1 MRTRLTVATGLAA
14 LLIGL
19 FAGPAAAC
27 GGLVGEN
34 GTIQLQRTTTLA
46 AYHAGVEHYVTSF
59 EFTGEGK
66 EVGSII
72 PLPGV
77 PTVVE
82 RGGSW
87 TLQRLE
93 REVAPPELARA
104 AAPASASVNDQA
116 QVLYQTQI
124 DALEITIL
132 KGGGTEVGKWAIDH
146 GFLLTP
152 DAPEVLDYYSARSP
166 IFMAARFDAAA
177 ARQRGQNSGDGT
189 PIQLTIPTDHPWVP
203 LRILGLGVDPD
214 RAVQADVFLLTD
226 DRPQLLAG
234 GTGLE
239 LDRSQPASSQLLDD
253 LRSDQHMDWVPA
265 AQWLSYLKLD
275 TTAGNVHYDLAT
287 SVDRYQ
293 RPSLVEAGLAK
304 TDLNA
309 GRTDV
314 PLPDAGAWV
323 WWGLGWWP
331 IAFTMTAVAAIGTI
345 VLLLRHRR
353 LALHAAHAADPSCR
367 SPSRKFSET

>member
-1 MRTRLTVATGLAA
+1 
-14 LLIGL
+14 
-19 FAGPAAAC
+19 
-27 GGLVGEN
+27 
-34 GTIQLQRTTTLA
+34 
-46 AYHAGVEHYVTSF
+46 
-59 EFTGEGK
+59 
-66 EVGSII
+66 
-72 PLPGV
+72 V
-77 PTVVE
+77 PTAVE

-93 REVAPPELARA
+93 REVAPRELALPA
-104 AAPASASVNDQA
+104 AAASTTAGDQA

-177 ARQRGQNSGDGT
+177 AKQRGQSSGDGT

-203 LRILGLGVDPD
+203 LRILGLGLEPD
-214 RAVQADVFLLTD
+214 RVVQADVFLLTD
-226 DRPQLLAG
+226 DRPQLLSG

-253 LRSDQHMDWVPA
+253 LRSDQHMDWVPS
-265 AQWLSYLKLD
+265 AQWLSYLKLA
-275 TTAGNVHYDLAT
+275 TSAGKLHYDLAT
-287 SVDRYQ
+287 SVDPHR
-293 RPSLVEAGLAK
+293 RPSLVEAGL
-304 TDLNA
+304 TRDDLRA
-309 GRTDV
+309 GRDDV
-314 PLPDAGAWV
+314 PLPDAGTWG

-331 IAFTMTAVAAIGTI
+331 VAFTMTAVAAIAGITLVI
-345 VLLLRHRR
+345 RNRR
-353 LALHAAHAADPSCR
+353 SAPLPVRVHDAPQQSRA
-367 SPSRKFSET
+367 SPATGVPES

>member
-1 MRTRLTVATGLAA
+1 MRIRLALVLALGA
-14 LLIGL
+14 LSIGI

-34 GTIQLQRTTTLA
+34 GTIQLERTSTLA
-46 AYHAGVEHYVTSF
+46 AYHDGVEHYVTSF

-77 PTVVE
+77 PTNVE

-93 REVAPPELARA
+93 REVGPRFEA
-104 AAPASASVNDQA
+104 AAKTAAPSAGSAEDA
-116 QVLYQTQI
+116 TVLYQTQI

-132 KGGGTEVGKWAIDH
+132 QGGGTEVGKWAIDH

-152 DAPEVLDYYSARSP
+152 DAPEVLDYYSQRSP

-177 ARQRGQNSGDGT
+177 ANERGQNSGDGT

-203 LRILGLGVDPD
+203 LRILGLGLDSD
-214 RAVQADVFLLTD
+214 RIVQADVFLLTD

-234 GTGLE
+234 GPGLALE
-239 LDRSQPASSQLLDD
+239 RSERASQSLLDD
-253 LRSDQHMDWVPA
+253 LRSDQSMGWVPDT
-265 AQWLSYLKLD
+265 QWLSYVKVD
-275 TTAGNVHYDLAT
+275 ATAGDLQYDLST
-287 SVDRYQ
+287 SVKRDQ
-293 RPSLVEAGLAK
+293 RPSLVDAGLTKA
-304 TDLNA
+304 DLT
-309 GRTDV
+309 GTV
-314 PLPDAGAWV
+314 SGPLPDTGTAG
-323 WWGLGWWP
+323 WWDRGWWP
-331 IAFTMTAVAAIGTI
+331 VALTVVGIALVGMVT
-345 VLLLRHRR
+345 LLARSRR
-353 LALHAAHAADPSCR
+353 R
-367 SPSRKFSET
+367 ST